1 MIQLKDYTNPFQ
13 AILDFEQAIADYTG
27 APYCVTTDR
36 CTHALEIAFRLTH
49 IRGEV
54 IIPARTYLSV
64 PMMLHKLG
72 ISFTMSDDEWQGEY
86 AIPGTR
92 IWDCARRFDKN
103 MYRPGTVQCIS
114 FGITKPLEI
123 GLGGCLL
130 TDNRELYKSASRMRM
145 DGRDVFK
152 YSPWIEQGEFEEGY
166 HYYLRPEECVR
177 GLNMLNARQF
187 TAQLPKHYNYPD
199 CRLASITKPKKILL

>member
-1 MIQLKDYTNPFQ
+1 MIQLKDYQDPFQ

-36 CTHALEIAFRLTH
+36 CTHALEIAFRLTYA
-49 IRGEV
+49 GGPV
-54 IIPARTYLSV
+54 VLPARTYLSV
-64 PMMLHKLG
+64 PMMLHKLH
-72 ISFTMSDDEWQGEY
+72 IPFSMIDEEWQGEY
-86 AIPGTR
+86 QISGTK
-92 IWDCARRFDKN
+92 IWDSARRLEQN

-130 TDNRELYKSASRMRM
+130 TDSKELYESASRMRM
-145 DGRDVFK
+145 DGRDIFK
-152 YSPWIEQGEFEEGY
+152 YSPWIEQGEFEVGY

-177 GLNMLNARQF
+177 GLNILNARQF
-187 TAQLPKHYNYPD
+187 TEQLPKHYNYPD
-199 CRLASITKPKKILL
+199 CRLASIKEPKKIKL